1 LIYWTAIRNIQHR
14 IFEKIERDAV
24 AETAISVSIPAAI
37 STTLLEVL
45 LFFVTL
51 SLKFNLPFIILS

>member
-37 STTLLEVL
+37 YTTLLEVL